1 MNEDENSNN
10 FQKVVDTPALK
21 RLRRQMTK
29 QVLWLYLL
37 SLLRSEGEKYGYELR
52 SAIQERFGFEPATV
66 TAYVV
71 LYKLEREKLV
81 TSTSRKS
88 PRGRPD
94 RKYYKI
100 TERGEN
106 TLKIAEQ
113 FFQDTYS
120 SLFHYSERNKEGEVT
135 E

>member
-1 MNEDENSNN
+1 MNDDIAFNNS
-10 FQKVVDTPALK
+10 QEASDSPALK

-37 SLLRSEGEKYGYELR
+37 SLLNLEGEKYGYELR

-100 TERGEN
+100 TEKGEK
-106 TLKIAEQ
+106 TLKIAEK
-113 FFQDTYS
+113 FFQNTFS
-120 SLFHYSERNKEGEVT
+120 ALFQYPSHNHDEIATS
-135 E
+135 